1 MKTYDWL
8 RQIPSALLHKDS
20 TPLVGYVPP
29 FPWDEFSNALAQLFQ
44 IPNLTVK
51 STDAP
56 RWRPQE
62 EFLSG
67 FGDKPTILQ
76 AAVVATGGSVCWVMA
91 EHDITTLMALMLTK
105 DSKPL
110 AVVDSDFKQGFYH
123 FLAIEVIHTISQI
136 NFDKALALHLVANP
150 ELPKEESLCV
160 DIEIHLGQVFPGR
173 LIISPDLQKGLKERY
188 AQRTIDSTL
197 LRSLEI
203 PLHLEVGRTTL
214 PASLL
219 PQLALGDFIM
229 LDSCSVKADGTGSVA
244 ITIKGNPLFR
254 GVIEE
259 GGIKLMDYSTYN
271 EVDMNSNEETPQNPV
286 EPDSHPHEEPLPQEE
301 LVESDFEEDFDDED
315 AGEFDEEFSDQE
327 KWPPPPESREEA
339 KAAAEMQQ
347 QAVEEPASDTVVH
360 AEPVEEEGFSIGAVQ
375 MPVVVELARL
385 QMTIQKLMELQPGNL
400 LDLNVRPENGVD
412 LVVNG
417 KRIAKGELLLIGDV
431 LGVRVLDI
439 G

>member
-1 MKTYDWL
+1 
-8 RQIPSALLHKDS
+8 
-20 TPLVGYVPP
+20 
-29 FPWDEFSNALAQLFQ
+29 
-44 IPNLTVK
+44 
-51 STDAP
+51 
-56 RWRPQE
+56 
-62 EFLSG
+62 
-67 FGDKPTILQ
+67 
-76 AAVVATGGSVCWVMA
+76 
-91 EHDITTLMALMLTK
+91 
-105 DSKPL
+105 
-110 AVVDSDFKQGFYH
+110 
-123 FLAIEVIHTISQI
+123 
-136 NFDKALALHLVANP
+136 
-150 ELPKEESLCV
+150 
-160 DIEIHLGQVFPGR
+160 
-173 LIISPDLQKGLKERY
+173 
-188 AQRTIDSTL
+188 
-197 LRSLEI
+197 
-203 PLHLEVGRTTL
+203 
-214 PASLL
+214 
-219 PQLALGDFIM
+219 
-229 LDSCSVKADGTGSVA
+229 
-244 ITIKGNPLFR
+244 
-254 GVIEE
+254 
-259 GGIKLMDYSTYN
+259 
-271 EVDMNSNEETPQNPV
+271 MNSNEETPQNPV